1 MFFLTFHLCLYIKSY
16 IQNNVEKK
24 KLWDDQLTLKKCDA
38 KIIIDIRV
46 FWLLIKEKRNNQKT
60 ST

>member
-46 FWLLIKEKRNNQKT
+46 F
-60 ST
+60 